1 MQMNVQWDELTSFS
15 VSPWEIV
22 LRGTLVYL
30 FLFIFFRFVLR
41 RDTGNVGV
49 GDFLLVVIVADASQN
64 GMSGDSDTVPDAL
77 LLVLTLMAW
86 NYLIDVASYRSARIR
101 KWLEPRPLPLV
112 ENGRML
118 RRNMRKELVT
128 PEEIQAKLRE
138 NDIASLDQV
147 ARMTMESDGEI
158 SVLKKN

>member
-1 MQMNVQWDELTSFS
+1 MNIQWDELTSFS
-15 VSPWEIV
+15 VSPLEIV
-22 LRGTLVYL
+22 LRGTVVYL
-30 FLFIFFRFVLR
+30 FLFVFFRFVLR

-86 NYLIDVASYRSARIR
+86 NYLIDIASYRSARLR
-101 KWLEPRPLPLV
+101 QLLEPRPLPLV
-112 ENGRML
+112 LDGKLL

-128 PEEIQAKLRE
+128 SEEIQAKLRE
-138 NDIASLDQV
+138 NDIASLDEV
-147 ARMTMESDGEI
+147 EKMTMESDGEI
-158 SVLKKN
+158 SVLRKK

>member
-1 MQMNVQWDELTSFS
+1 MNIQWDELTSFS
-15 VSPWEIV
+15 VSPLEIV
-22 LRGTLVYL
+22 LRGTVVYL
-30 FLFIFFRFVLR
+30 FLFVFFRFVLR

-86 NYLIDVASYRSARIR
+86 NYLIDIASYRSARLR
-101 KWLEPRPLPLV
+101 QLLEPRPLPLV
-112 ENGRML
+112 LNGKLL

-138 NDIASLDQV
+138 NDIASLDEV
-147 ARMTMESDGEI
+147 EKMTMESDGEI
-158 SVLKKN
+158 SVLRKK

>member
-1 MQMNVQWDELTSFS
+1 MNVQWDELTNFS

-30 FLFIFFRFVLR
+30 FLFTFFRFVLR

-64 GMSGDSDTVPDAL
+64 GMSGESDTVPDAL

-101 KWLEPRPLPLV
+101 RWLEPQPLPLV

-128 PEEIQAKLRE
+128 PDEIQAKLRE
-138 NDIASLDQV
+138 NGIASLDQV
-147 ARMTMESDGEI
+147 ACMTMESDGEL
-158 SVLKKN
+158 SVLKKSQ